1 MNSIGPRKLRA
12 SIILKQLQTN
22 ELILHAR
29 DGVRLLAEL
38 DSHKPASNAIV
49 ILLHGWEGSSRSAY
63 QVTTAKYL
71 LDNGLDVLRIN
82 FRDHGESHHLN
93 RGIFNSTMTD
103 EVAEAID
110 SFLMDHSY
118 DYIFMAGFSLGG
130 SFCLRIA
137 ADHGSQLKICAAVA
151 ISPPIDP
158 VNAMK
163 KLNETFFIYRRYFYH
178 RWTRSLKKKADL
190 FSGYNFSKELSQADS
205 LNELNDFFIPR
216 FTPFQTPNAY
226 FSAYA
231 ITGDRLG
238 DLQTPSYLIAALD
251 DPILPSSDV
260 KHINRP
266 KHLSIE
272 LHRHGGHCGFIT
284 NLKGTSWI
292 ESRLMEIF
300 DHHR

>member
-1 MNSIGPRKLRA
+1 MLKHSEFCPPSHLSNPHVQSIMNSIGPRKLRA

-163 KLNETFFIYRRYFYH
+163 KLNETFFI
-178 RWTRSLKKKADL
+178 
-190 FSGYNFSKELSQADS
+190 
-205 LNELNDFFIPR
+205 
-216 FTPFQTPNAY
+216 
-226 FSAYA
+226 
-231 ITGDRLG
+231 
-238 DLQTPSYLIAALD
+238 
-251 DPILPSSDV
+251 
-260 KHINRP
+260 
-266 KHLSIE
+266 
-272 LHRHGGHCGFIT
+272 
-284 NLKGTSWI
+284 
-292 ESRLMEIF
+292 
-300 DHHR
+300 